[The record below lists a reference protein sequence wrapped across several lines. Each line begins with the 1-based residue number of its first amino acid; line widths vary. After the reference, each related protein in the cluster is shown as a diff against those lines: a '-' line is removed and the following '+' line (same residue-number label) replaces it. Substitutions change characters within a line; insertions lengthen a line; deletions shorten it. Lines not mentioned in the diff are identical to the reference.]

1 MLNSREP
8 NYEKRE
14 RREMKSDIILKD
26 ESYAVMGACFEV
38 YKTMGPGFL
47 ESVYQECLTIEFSAR
62 QIPFI
67 EKPCLN
73 LTFKGTP
80 LKQIYVPDFLC
91 YGKMLL
97 EIKAVKNLLDDFR
110 AQTVNYLKATK
121 KQLALLVN
129 FGHYLQLEYERF
141 VNDPLSRVSR
151 IS

>member
-62 QIPFI
+62 QIPS
-67 EKPCLN
+67 
-73 LTFKGTP
+73 
-80 LKQIYVPDFLC
+80 LKNP
-91 YGKMLL
+91 
-97 EIKAVKNLLDDFR
+97 A
-110 AQTVNYLKATK
+110 
-121 KQLALLVN
+121 
-129 FGHYLQLEYERF
+129 
-141 VNDPLSRVSR
+141 
-151 IS
+151 